1 MNATLRVIV
10 VLALLALIILGFEKF
25 SIELLPPP
33 EDSAA
38 AGGVEQ
44 QLMEVR
50 IFQCE
55 NLDKQSATLNYVEN
69 ALVPALNRQGV
80 ETVGTFLPSDKK
92 NTSVVVM
99 IPYTSA
105 KQWVEQNDKLEI
117 DTAYQA
123 AATAYFALPEK
134 DPAFLRIDSRIMRA
148 FAGMPKIEL
157 PSIESGDRILEL
169 RIYES
174 YNEKQAKL
182 KVDMFNQGE
191 IDLMKKVGLSPVFFG
206 ETLAAGD
213 VPNLTYILSAT
224 NQEIHK
230 KHWQDFMAHP
240 EWDRMKNLPLYRGT
254 VSKIT
259 SVMLFPT
266 QASQI

>member
-1 MNATLRVIV
+1 MNATLRVIA
-10 VLALLALIILGFEKF
+10 VLAVLALIILGFEKF

-33 EDSAA
+33 EDSAT

-55 NLDKQSATLNYVEN
+55 NLDKQSATLDYVEN

-80 ETVGTFLPSDKK
+80 AAVGTFLPTDKED
-92 NTSVVVM
+92 TSVVVM

-105 KQWVEQNDKLEI
+105 KQWVGQNDKLEN
-117 DTAYQA
+117 DASYQA
-123 AATAYFALPEK
+123 AATDYFALPEK
-134 DPAFLRIDSRIMRA
+134 EPAFLRIDSRIMRA
-148 FAGMPKIEL
+148 FAGMPGIEL
-157 PSIESGDRILEL
+157 PGKKSGERILEL

-182 KVDMFNQGE
+182 KVEMFNQGE
-191 IDLMKKVGLSPVFFG
+191 IDLMKEVGLAPVFFG

-213 VPNLTYILSAT
+213 LPNLTYMLSADT
-224 NQEIHK
+224 QALHK
-230 KHWQDFMAHP
+230 EHWEAFLRHS
-240 EWDRMKNLPLYRGT
+240 EWKRMSKLPQYKDT
-254 VSKIT
+254 VSEIT
-259 SVMLFPT
+259 SVLLIPT
-266 QASQI
+266 EASQI